1 MRTAGV
7 NFLILFWRKL
17 KNISNKFASRK
28 DIFTIIWAGK
38 WREMKH
44 GKGKRG
50 WDLIRGW
57 RKIIMRKQNKKW
69 KVRRGKKPKERTSCA
84 ATQEEHHLAF
94 LHCRNVEMNS
104 SITEISIYLL
114 PLNMENM
121 TSRASN
127 KHCMT
132 ALQKK
137 DVDWR
142 ATHKRNEETLRLS
155 SLCLWEFK
163 GPYPTVSCSN
173 GASVARHV
181 GNFPTWGK

>member
-38 WREMKH
+38 WREVKH

-84 ATQEEHHLAF
+84 AAQEEHHLAF
-94 LHCRNVEMNS
+94 LHCKKRRDELQHHWNQHLSPTPKYGKHDIKSKQQALHDCFTEEGCRLKSNS
-104 SITEISIYLL
+104 
-114 PLNMENM
+114 
-121 TSRASN
+121 
-127 KHCMT
+127 
-132 ALQKK
+132 
-137 DVDWR
+137 
-142 ATHKRNEETLRLS
+142 
-155 SLCLWEFK
+155 
-163 GPYPTVSCSN
+163 
-173 GASVARHV
+173 
-181 GNFPTWGK
+181 